1 MASPATPVTT
11 GTTTLESRFN
21 ELKAYPFST
30 DLEFRKG
37 LAVILGHPETS
48 ATDEEINREDDLV
61 LQAKCFYF
69 SRKENLTPPL
79 DFSVYRNWLRSTSA
93 SASASAQSPNEA
105 QEQGSKSQDEVPQKA
120 EAASSSQA
128 GIESKPDGT
137 TSVEPAYPSSFAHI
151 VELITTGQPVPGIQE
166 IPDTVLT
173 GQEAPST
180 REKRRKPWEKPSTDE
195 AASQP
200 LEG

>member
-1 MASPATPVTT
+1 MASPTTPV
-11 GTTTLESRFN
+11 TTTLESRFN
-21 ELKAYPFST
+21 ELKKYPFST

-48 ATDEEINREDDLV
+48 ATDEEIDRQDDLV

-79 DFSVYRNWLRSTSA
+79 DFSAYRNWLRSTA
-93 SASASAQSPNEA
+93 ASAQSSNEA
-105 QEQGSKSQDEVPQKA
+105 QEQGGKSQDEVPQKA
-120 EAASSSQA
+120 EAAASSSQA
-128 GIESKPDGT
+128 GIDSKPDGT
-137 TSVEPAYPSSFAHI
+137 ASVEPAYPSSFAHI

-180 REKRRKPWEKPSTDE
+180 REKRRKPWEKPSADE

>member
-1 MASPATPVTT
+1 MTWCCRLNASTSR
-11 GTTTLESRFN
+11 GESAF
-21 ELKAYPFST
+21 YS
-30 DLEFRKG
+30 
-37 LAVILGHPETS
+37 S
-48 ATDEEINREDDLV
+48 LV
-61 LQAKCFYF
+61 LWRSSYAKAIIGCERRRTRCLLIYYF
-69 SRKENLTPPL
+69 FGRKENLTPPL
-79 DFSVYRNWLRSTSA
+79 DFSAYRNWLRSTSA
-93 SASASAQSPNEA
+93 SAQSSNEA

>member
-1 MASPATPVTT
+1 
-11 GTTTLESRFN
+11 FN

-105 QEQGSKSQDEVPQKA
+105 QEQGSKSQDE
-120 EAASSSQA
+120 
-128 GIESKPDGT
+128 
-137 TSVEPAYPSSFAHI
+137 PAYPSSFAHI

-180 REKRRKPWEKPSTDE
+180 REKRRKPWEK
-195 AASQP
+195 
-200 LEG
+200 